1 MSRPLR
7 VESEG
12 GLYHVL
18 NRGNYRSAIFRSDK
32 TKAAFLK
39 CLGEACEKT
48 GWLIHAWCVM
58 SNHYHLA
65 IETPEANLV
74 EGMRWLQGTF
84 STRFNR
90 LRRQQGHL
98 FQGRYKSLVVESGAV
113 LGALC
118 HYIHLNPVR
127 ARLCSVE
134 QLPQWR
140 WSSASW
146 LFEPKKRPA
155 WSRAEDAL
163 EWAGGLRDTPAGRRK
178 YRDYLQ
184 WLSEDDSQQKALRFE
199 SMSRGWVIGTKG
211 FRKELIKENR
221 KMAALREL
229 GDDEAAEARE
239 AAWQET
245 LQELLGKLGRNRRDL
260 RRDGKFAEWKVAVAA
275 AMKQRSTVTNRWL
288 SENLAMGSLH
298 EVSRQV
304 AAWTRQPDRKLLQQ
318 LR

>member
-1 MSRPLR
+1 M
-7 VESEG
+7 ESEG

-74 EGMRWLQGTF
+74 DGMRWLQGTF

-90 LRRQQGHL
+90 LRRTQGHL
-98 FQGRYKSLVVESGAV
+98 FQGRYKSLFVEPGGG

-127 ARLCSVE
+127 VRLCTVD
-134 QLPQWR
+134 QLKHWR

-146 LFEPKKRPA
+146 LFEPKQRPG
-155 WSRAEDAL
+155 WYRAEDAL

-178 YRDYLQ
+178 YRGYLQ
-184 WLSEDDSQQKALRFE
+184 WLSEDEPQQKALRFE

-229 GDDEAAEARE
+229 GDDEAAGARE
-239 AAWQET
+239 AAWRETMQEM
-245 LQELLGKLGRNRRDL
+245 LGKLGRNRRDL
-260 RRDGKFAEWKVAVAA
+260 RRDGKFADWKVAVAA

-304 AAWTRQPDRKLLQQ
+304 AAWSRRPDRKLLQQ
-318 LR
+318 LQ

>member
-1 MSRPLR
+1 MARPLR
-7 VESEG
+7 LESEG

-18 NRGNYRSAIFRSDK
+18 NRGNYRSAIFRSDQ

-65 IETPEANLV
+65 IETPQANLV

-90 LRRQQGHL
+90 MRRSQGHL
-98 FQGRYKSLVVESGAV
+98 FQGRYKSLVVESGEV

-127 ARLCSVE
+127 ARVCPVE

-140 WSSASW
+140 WSSVSW
-146 LFEPKKRPA
+146 LFNPKQRA
-155 WSRAEDAL
+155 GWYRAEDAL
-163 EWAGGLRDTPAGRRK
+163 EQAGGLRDTPAGRRK
-178 YRDYLQ
+178 YAEYLR
-184 WLSEDDSQQKALRFE
+184 WLGEDEAAQKSLRFE
-199 SMSRGWVIGTKG
+199 QMCRGWVIGTKG

-221 KMAALREL
+221 NVAALREL
-229 GDDEAAEARE
+229 GSDEAAEARE
-239 AAWQET
+239 EALQET
-245 LQELLGKLGRNRRDL
+245 LEELLQKAGRRRTHL
-260 RRDGKFAEWKVAVAA
+260 RRDGKFADWKVALAA
-275 AMKQRSTVTNRWL
+275 AMKQRTTVTNRWL

-304 AAWTRQPDRKLLQQ
+304 SAWSGNPDQKLMQQ